1 MTKKDKIIAAFL
13 VSIGMFSATVAVKY
27 VSALSDNQKNGLMS
41 SVKSTDGIILI
52 ADTVIDDD
60 NKKNIG

>member
-1 MTKKDKIIAAFL
+1 